1 MKTSFSL
8 ILAAAAAA
16 LLTSCYVVPDKP
28 AGKPTRA
35 QLEQQKKEA
44 EDLAKKEAEE
54 KKKQELEAQKKKKEA
69 EALANESNDGD
80 KKRETVTKPPTDE
93 LPTPRPLPPD
103 TKPTYPVAKKA
114 PGKEGFVLSPYNQ
127 KLVDVRGIASGK
139 LVRDPTYDPSEKK
152 FFRVP

>member
-8 ILAAAAAA
+8 ILAAAVAA
-16 LLTSCYVVPDKP
+16 LLSSCYVVPDKP
-28 AGKPTRA
+28 AGRPTRA

-44 EDLAKKEAEE
+44 EELAKKEAEE
-54 KKKQELEAQKKKKEA
+54 KKKQELEAQKKKEREAVAKGEA
-69 EALANESNDGD
+69 EAD
-80 KKRETVTKPPTDE
+80 KKSEAVTKPQTDD
-93 LPTPRPLPPD
+93 LPTPRQVAPD
-103 TKPTYPVAKKA
+103 TKPSYPVAKKA

>member
-1 MKTSFSL
+1 MKTYLTL
-8 ILAAAAAA
+8 ILAAAGAV
-16 LLTSCYVVPDKP
+16 LLSSCYVVPDKSS
-28 AGKPTRA
+28 GRPTRA
-35 QLEQQKKEA
+35 QLERQKKEA
-44 EDLAKKEAEE
+44 EELAKKEEE
-54 KKKQELEAQKKKKEA
+54 DKKKQELEAQKKKEREAFAKAEA
-69 EALANESNDGD
+69 EAE
-80 KKRETVTKPPTDE
+80 KKREAVDKPPVTD

-127 KLVDVRGIASGK
+127 KLVDVRGIESGK